1 MEHTLITKEF
11 VKDYMPLRSDISNKG
26 TYGKVLNIAGSLFY
40 QGAAFLASVSPLK
53 VGAGLVTLASI
64 EPVINNMV
72 SLSPCVTLFPLNS
85 CENKCIDESAIEQIA
100 GVLEQYNT
108 ISIGPGLST
117 LSAVSN
123 FILKLIDS
131 LSNTDKKVV
140 LDADVLNIIAALNV
154 SVLPKNTV
162 ITPHPMELS
171 RLIGVSVEDI
181 QQDRIRYA
189 LMAVDKFDCTIV
201 LKGHNTVVATPE
213 KEVFINTSG
222 NSALAKAGSGDV
234 LTGIVSGLLAQG
246 LGIRETAILGV
257 YMHGLCGEIAS
268 ETLTQYS
275 VLSTDLIDCIPLAI
289 KKILD
294 L

>member
-11 VKDYMPLRSDISNKG
+11 VKDYMPLRSDVSNKG

-40 QGAAFLASVSPLK
+40 QGAAFLASVTPLK

-85 CENKCIDESAIEQIA
+85 CENKCIDRSAIEQIA
-100 GVLEQYNT
+100 GILEQYNT

-117 LSAVSN
+117 LPAVSN
-123 FILKLIDS
+123 FILKLIHS
-131 LSNTDKKVV
+131 LCNADKKVV
-140 LDADVLNIIAALNV
+140 LDADALNIIAALNV
-154 SVLPKNTV
+154 SALPKNTV

-171 RLIGVSVEDI
+171 RLLGVSLDDI
-181 QQDRIRYA
+181 QHDRIRYS

-201 LKGHNTVVATPE
+201 LKGHNTIVATQE

-246 LGIRETAILGV
+246 LGIKEASILGV

-275 VLSTDLIDCIPLAI
+275 VLSTDLIDYIPVAI

>member
-1 MEHTLITKEF
+1 MEHTLITKEY

-100 GVLEQYNT
+100 GVWEQYNT

-117 LSAVSN
+117 LPAVSN

-140 LDADVLNIIAALNV
+140 LDADALNIIAALNV

-246 LGIRETAILGV
+246 LGIREAAILGV

-275 VLSTDLIDCIPLAI
+275 ILSTDLIDCIPLAI